1 MSRRICTHNIAY
13 NRERFPFV
21 KRQKKMTR
29 RRAPTGAP
37 IPHGSPRL
45 RGEGVDADSDGKKRK
60 GEHRT
65 PSLHMA
71 ARCGNVEVVDKLLS
85 TGASVDMQDKQ
96 GETALHLAARVGNV
110 EVVSKL
116 ISAGASVDMQDNF
129 QRTAFV
135 LGSKKQ

>member
-1 MSRRICTHNIAY
+1 
-13 NRERFPFV
+13 
-21 KRQKKMTR
+21 
-29 RRAPTGAP
+29 
-37 IPHGSPRL
+37 
-45 RGEGVDADSDGKKRK
+45 
-60 GEHRT
+60 
-65 PSLHMA
+65 
-71 ARCGNVEVVDKLLS
+71 VEVVDKLLS